1 MVEQIDRIC
10 PEADGTGD
18 LDVSEEPES
27 IVPPLTQKDWEEMAL
42 NIISGSNNEIKVN
55 DQQIEQYKCLDE
67 EKIVNEQ

>member
-10 PEADGTGD
+10 PEADRTGD
-18 LDVSEEPES
+18 LDVSEEPEQ
-27 IVPPLTQKDWEEMAL
+27 IVPLLTQKDWEEMAL
-42 NIISGSNNEIKVN
+42 NIISGSNNGIKVN